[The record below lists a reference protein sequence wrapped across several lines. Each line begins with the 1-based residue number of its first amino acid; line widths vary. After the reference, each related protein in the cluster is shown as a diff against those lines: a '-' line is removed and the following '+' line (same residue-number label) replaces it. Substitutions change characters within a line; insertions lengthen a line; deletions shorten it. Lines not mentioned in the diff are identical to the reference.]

1 MADNAIAVSDNDN
14 GARPDP
20 LRQFVRSPGARQ
32 AVLLVAIAAAVA
44 FGVAVVLWSR
54 GPNYGLLYAGLDQ
67 KDAAAVAQE
76 LQTSNTPFQLSSDGA
91 SIMAPAADLAALR
104 LKLAAKGLPQGTA
117 NSGVMPATD
126 SPFGMSDLAERTRY
140 QQLLESDLSSTIT
153 GLQSVRAARV
163 HLALPK
169 PSAFIRDNREASAS
183 VLVTLYQG
191 RQLDAGQVAAIVH
204 LVASSVP
211 GLDANQVSVVD
222 QQGQLLTSDPNSPSA
237 VGDDR
242 LRMATRIENT
252 YAQRIEELL
261 TPLVGPGRVRAQ
273 VYADLDFSQ
282 QEKATETFGHDHPA
296 LRSEQTNSE
305 QHSAGGG
312 AGGIPGALSNQPP
325 TLVAQPTAANPD
337 AGTAAAKVAGK
348 NGAASA
354 TAATTTVAGD
364 SSSSA
369 TRNYELDR
377 TISHVSDPAG
387 RLARL
392 TVAVV
397 LDNKLSNKVAAPAKS
412 SSAAAAPPVNDG
424 VPFSAEELQR
434 LTELTKNAVGFD
446 AARGDSVSVVNQA
459 FHRPAA
465 IDALPEIPI
474 WERPGMMDL
483 IKQALGVL
491 IALLVAFGLVR
502 PLLKG
507 VTRAAPAAK
516 TLPAPMPRISVKV
529 DGDHDEPK
537 AGQAAR
543 LPDASPTLEYEQR
556 IGLARQ
562 MVGENSK
569 QVAQV
574 VKNWVSEDGG

>member
-1 MADNAIAVSDNDN
+1 MADNAIAASDNN
-14 GARPDP
+14 GTRTDP
-20 LRQFVRSPGARQ
+20 FKQLARSPATRQ
-32 AVLLVAIAAAVA
+32 IMLLVAIAAAVA

-76 LQTSNTPFQLSSDGA
+76 LQAGNTPFQLSSDGS

-104 LKLAAKGLPQGTA
+104 LKLAAKGLPQGSA
-117 NSGVMPATD
+117 SSGVMPASD

-140 QQLLESDLSSTIT
+140 QQLLESDLSSTIG

-211 GLDANQVSVVD
+211 GLDARQVSVVD
-222 QQGQLLTSDPNSPSA
+222 QQGQLLTADPTSAAA

-242 LRMATRIENT
+242 MRMATRIENT

-282 QEKATETFGHDHPA
+282 SEKATETFGHDHPA
-296 LRSEQTNSE
+296 LRSEQTSSE
-305 QHSAGGG
+305 RRGG
-312 AGGIPGALSNQPP
+312 AAAGGGIPGALSNQPP
-325 TLVAQPTAANPD
+325 SVVAQPTAANPD
-337 AGTAAAKVAGK
+337 AGKGK
-348 NGAASA
+348 GKDKANPTSN
-354 TAATTTVAGD
+354 TATTTDADGD
-364 SSSSA
+364 TSSSA

-397 LDNKLSNKVAAPAKS
+397 LDNKLVEPGPARSGS
-412 SSAAAAPPVNDG
+412 SRGAAAAAG
-424 VPFSAEELQR
+424 VAFTAQELQR

-446 AARGDSVSVVNQA
+446 AARGDSVTVVNQA
-459 FHRPAA
+459 FQRPQAF
-465 IDALPEIPI
+465 DAMPPPPL
-474 WERPGMMDL
+474 WERPGVMDL
-483 IKQALGVL
+483 IKQGIGVL
-491 IALLVAFGLVR
+491 IALLVAFGLLR

-507 VTRAAPAAK
+507 VTRGEATTKA
-516 TLPAPMPRISVKV
+516 LPSPMPTISVKV
-529 DGDHDEPK
+529 DDVTE
-537 AGQAAR
+537 AAVPAK
-543 LPDASPTLEYEQR
+543 LAHAAPTLEHEQR
-556 IGLARQ
+556 IGQARQ

-574 VKNWVSEDGG
+574 VKNWVSEDAN

>member
-1 MADNAIAVSDNDN
+1 MADHAIAASDNN
-14 GARPDP
+14 GTRPDP
-20 LRQFVRSPGARQ
+20 FKQLARNPAARQ
-32 AVLLVAIAAAVA
+32 VLLLVAIAAAVA

-76 LQTSNTPFQLSSDGA
+76 LQATNTPFQLSSDGS

-104 LKLAAKGLPQGTA
+104 LKLAAKGLPQGSA
-117 NSGVMPATD
+117 SSGVMPAND

-140 QQLLESDLSSTIT
+140 QQLLEADLSSTIG

-191 RQLDAGQVAAIVH
+191 RQLDAGQVTAIVH

-211 GLDANQVSVVD
+211 GLDARQVSVVD
-222 QQGQLLTSDPNSPSA
+222 QQGQLLTADPTSAAA

-242 LRMATRIENT
+242 MRMATRIENT

-282 QEKATETFGHDHPA
+282 SEKATETFGHDHPA
-296 LRSEQTNSE
+296 LRSEQTSSE
-305 QHSAGGG
+305 RHSGG
-312 AGGIPGALSNQPP
+312 AAAGAIPGALSNQPP
-325 TLVAQPTAANPD
+325 NVVAQPTAANPD
-337 AGTAAAKVAGK
+337 AGSPNTGKANAKA
-348 NGAASA
+348 NPTSN
-354 TAATTTVAGD
+354 TATTTDAGGD

-397 LDNKLSNKVAAPAKS
+397 LDNKLMEKGPARAGS
-412 SSAAAAPPVNDG
+412 ASAAAAAAG
-424 VPFSAEELQR
+424 VPFTAQELQR
-434 LTELTKNAVGFD
+434 LTDLTKNAVGFD
-446 AARGDSVSVVNQA
+446 AARGDSVTVVNQPFQRPQA
-459 FHRPAA
+459 F
-465 IDALPEIPI
+465 DALPKPPL
-474 WERPGMMDL
+474 WERPGVMDL
-483 IKQALGVL
+483 IKQAIGVL
-491 IALLVAFGLVR
+491 IALLVAFGLLR

-507 VTRAAPAAK
+507 VTRGEATTRA
-516 TLPAPMPRISVKV
+516 LPSPMPTISVKV
-529 DGDHDEPK
+529 DDVPE
-537 AGQAAR
+537 AGAPAK
-543 LPDASPTLEYEQR
+543 LAHTAPTLEHEQR
-556 IGLARQ
+556 IGQARQ

-569 QVAQV
+569 QVAQI
-574 VKNWVSEDGG
+574 VKNWVSEDGH

>member
-1 MADNAIAVSDNDN
+1 MADNAIATTGNN
-14 GARPDP
+14 GSRLDPFKQMARNPAM
-20 LRQFVRSPGARQ
+20 RQL
-32 AVLLVAIAAAVA
+32 VLLVAVAAAVA
-44 FGVAVVLWSR
+44 LGVAVVLWSR
-54 GPNYGLLYAGLDQ
+54 GPNYGLLYAGLEQ
-67 KDAAAVAQE
+67 KDAAAITQE
-76 LQTSNTPFQLSSDGA
+76 LQATNTPFQLSNDGS

-104 LKLAAKGLPQGTA
+104 LKLATKGLPQGSVASSTL
-117 NSGVMPATD
+117 PAAD

-140 QQLLESDLSSTIT
+140 QQLLETDLGTTIG

-169 PSAFIRDNREASAS
+169 PSAFIRDNRAASAS
-183 VLVTLYQG
+183 VLVTLYPG

-204 LVASSVP
+204 LVAASVP
-211 GLDANQVSVVD
+211 DLDASQVSVID
-222 QQGQLLTSDPNSPSA
+222 QQGQLLTTDPNSPGA
-237 VGDDR
+237 VGDNR

-273 VYADLDFSQ
+273 VYVDLDFSQ
-282 QEKATETFGHDHPA
+282 TEKATETFGHDHPS
-296 LRSEQTNSE
+296 LRSEQTSSE
-305 QHSAGGG
+305 QRGGGSAAAGGV
-312 AGGIPGALSNQPP
+312 PGALSNQPP
-325 TLVAQPTAANPD
+325 AVVAQPTAAKPD
-337 AGTAAAKVAGK
+337 AGKPAAATTG
-348 NGAASA
+348 
-354 TAATTTVAGD
+354 TAATTTTSSGD

-397 LDNKLSNKVAAPAKS
+397 LDDKLVNPTAAPAGS
-412 SSAAAAPPVNDG
+412 SSTATENKA
-424 VPFSAEELQR
+424 VPFSAQELQR

-459 FHRPAA
+459 FHHGAVP
-465 IDALPEIPI
+465 DALPETPL
-474 WERPGMMDL
+474 WERPGAMDL
-483 IKQALGVL
+483 IKQGLGVL
-491 IALLVAFGLVR
+491 IALLVAFGLLR

-507 VTRAAPAAK
+507 LARGETASRALPTPMPKISVRVDDEPAAN
-516 TLPAPMPRISVKV
+516 
-529 DGDHDEPK
+529 EP
-537 AGQAAR
+537 AR
-543 LPDASPTLEYEQR
+543 LAGAVPTLAYEQR
-556 IGLARQ
+556 IGQARR

-574 VKNWVSEDGG
+574 VKNWVSEDGN